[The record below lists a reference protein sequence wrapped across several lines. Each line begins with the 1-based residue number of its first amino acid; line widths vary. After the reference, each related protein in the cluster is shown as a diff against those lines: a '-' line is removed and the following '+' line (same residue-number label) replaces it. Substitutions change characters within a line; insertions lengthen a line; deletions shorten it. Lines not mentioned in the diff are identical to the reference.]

1 MFKGSNKDTVV
12 DIEHFSNCVSIFDF
26 EQANA

>member
-1 MFKGSNKDTVV
+1 MFKGNNKDTVV
-12 DIEHFSNCVSIFDF
+12 DIEHFSNCVSFDF